1 MLQSEER
8 KQHIA
13 FRPFPQ
19 LIDKNSQCIYVWSP
33 RLGAG
38 YYHGMIVDQ
47 LHYCLNHD
55 SMSVSVRLKLETSV
69 GALSTAAHGDLA
81 SMPFLYSFV

>member
-1 MLQSEER
+1 
-8 KQHIA
+8 
-13 FRPFPQ
+13 
-19 LIDKNSQCIYVWSP
+19 
-33 RLGAG
+33 
-38 YYHGMIVDQ
+38 MIVDQ

-55 SMSVSVRLKLETSV
+55 SMSVSVRLNLETSV